1 MPIER
6 TDVDFPL
13 WRKKVDGTFVRL
25 GYTPIPLWVAG
36 MWDLAEDF
44 SAVSGRGDPAAGIE
58 CSFSGVRF
66 SGEFIPHRGGR
77 QFRLFLDE
85 GLRAA
90 LAQTFLMSYMRE
102 LDTKLAAVAAPD
114 RGRSREHDERPF
126 WEFAD
131 LEYDRSGRRLRIVA
145 HYIQR
150 PDFPNLFARLA
161 GSAPMRLIDDE
172 LRTKQDVRIHKQP
185 WRTRDLFET
194 EIGARNVLY
203 MLADCTNLLFY
214 VGQADDLI
222 ARFRRG
228 HERIPDWTHYRYD
241 LLPPS
246 LDPVRRT
253 IERMLIC
260 DIDALLGAWS
270 KELPVSPAGFRYVN
284 SLIDR

>member
-6 TDVDFPL
+6 TDVEFPL

-36 MWDLAEDF
+36 MWDLTEDF
-44 SAVSGRGDPAAGIE
+44 GAVSGRGAPAARIE
-58 CSFSGVRF
+58 CSFAGGRF
-66 SGEFIPHRGGR
+66 SGEFIPHRRGR

-85 GLRAA
+85 DLRAA
-90 LAQTFLMSYMRE
+90 VARTFLMSYMRE

-114 RGRSREHDERPF
+114 RSRPREHDERPF

-131 LEYDRSGRRLRIVA
+131 LEYDRSARRLRIVA

-172 LRTKQDVRIHKQP
+172 LRGKQDVRIHKQP
-185 WRTRDLFET
+185 WRARDLFET

-203 MLADCTNLLFY
+203 MLADCANRLFY
-214 VGQADDLI
+214 VGQADDMV

-228 HERIPDWTHYRYD
+228 HERIPNWTHYRYD

-246 LDPVRRT
+246 LDPLRRT

-260 DIDALLGAWS
+260 DVDALLGPWS
-270 KELPVSPAGFRYVN
+270 KELPAGPAGFRYVN